1 MQAMPERKRAS
12 GERAT
17 SALSARLSLGAAGVA
32 AVLVLV
38 GGSVTSLGA
47 GMAVEGWL
55 VPEGH
60 FLWAFPLDKWLR
72 DLGTFVEHS
81 HRLLGSAV
89 GLLAIGAL
97 AAAWIEKRPRAQLAL
112 AALALAAV
120 CGQGALGGLRV
131 LENSPQ
137 LAFVHGLCAQA
148 VFALLALQAWV
159 FAPRAS
165 SERAALARAPELARI
180 AWAAGLV
187 GLVQAAL
194 GGWYR
199 HALRQGGETAW
210 VEAGLGLHLLGALVA
225 FGAYARLAARLEMTA
240 SREGAHAPEAARA
253 VHRRARRVALLL
265 GAQIALG
272 LFAWLSHGSGSAEG
286 ASAAAQALLVLS
298 GSAHVLIAALLL
310 AQALLVAASARANV
324 PARASSD
331 ARATVSSRPSSDARA
346 PELRG
351 ALEASS

>member
-1 MQAMPERKRAS
+1 MQPTPSTNRPHAQGVRGSLA
-12 GERAT
+12 
-17 SALSARLSLGAAGVA
+17 ARLALGAAGVA

-47 GMAVEGWL
+47 GMAVDGWL

-60 FLWAFPLDKWLR
+60 FLWNFPLDKWLR

-112 AALALAAV
+112 SALALAAV

-131 LENSPQ
+131 LENSPR

-148 VFALLALQAWV
+148 VFALLALQAYA
-159 FAPRAS
+159 FAPAAAP
-165 SERAALARAPELARI
+165 ERGALARAPGLARI
-180 AWAAGLV
+180 AWIAALV

-210 VEAGLGLHLLGALVA
+210 VEAGLGLHLIGALVA
-225 FGAYARLAARLEMTA
+225 FGAYARLAARLELA
-240 SREGAHAPEAARA
+240 SGAQGASESAAARA
-253 VHRRARRVALLL
+253 LHRRARRIALLL
-265 GAQIALG
+265 GAQLALG
-272 LFAWLSHGSGSAEG
+272 LFAWLGQDAGAG
-286 ASAAAQALLVLS
+286 ANASAAAQALLVLS
-298 GSAHVLIAALLL
+298 SSAHVLVAALLL
-310 AQALLVAASARANV
+310 AQAALVGACAREPQGARAAH
-324 PARASSD
+324 PAH
-331 ARATVSSRPSSDARA
+331 A
-346 PELRG
+346 PRVRR

>member
-1 MQAMPERKRAS
+1 MQAMPEKKRAS

-17 SALSARLSLGAAGVA
+17 SALSARLALGAAGVA

-60 FLWAFPLDKWLR
+60 FLWTFPLEKWLR

-97 AAAWIEKRPRAQLAL
+97 TAAWIEKRPRAQLAL
-112 AALALAAV
+112 SALALAAV

-148 VFALLALQAWV
+148 VFALLALQAFA
-159 FAPRAS
+159 FAPRATA
-165 SERAALARAPELARI
+165 ERAALARAPQLARI
-180 AWAAGLV
+180 AWIAVVV

-199 HALRQGGETAW
+199 HALRQGGESAW

-225 FGAYARLAARLEMTA
+225 FGAYARLAAQLELA
-240 SREGAHAPEAARA
+240 AGSQSAGAAAGA
-253 VHRRARRVALLL
+253 LHVRARRVALLL
-265 GAQIALG
+265 GAQVALG
-272 LFAWLSHGSGSAEG
+272 LIAWLGNGSSA
-286 ASAAAQALLVLS
+286 STAAQALLVLS
-298 GSAHVLIAALLL
+298 SSAHVLVAALLL
-310 AQALLVAASARANV
+310 AQAVLVAASARAKASAHV
-324 PARASSD
+324 PSLALAREPHAVME
-331 ARATVSSRPSSDARA
+331 ART
-346 PELRG
+346 
-351 ALEASS
+351 